1 MTANRAASGL
11 RGQLRRFA
19 GDRDGVSA
27 VEFAIV
33 LPFMLL
39 MYIGGAELGDG
50 LAIQFKVTEAAR
62 TVTDLTTQYVSVD
75 STTISGILGATSQ
88 VVAPYPS
95 TRMVVTVSEIT
106 TDTKGQGS
114 ITWSCSL
121 NGTPRL
127 VNQSFTLPTAL
138 QTPSIS
144 LIMGEV
150 TYPYTPQLGY
160 VITGTVNIYQNTYFY
175 PRLSTQV
182 IGPTTGSGAVS
193 CN

>member
-1 MTANRAASGL
+1 MIGKRTASQIRA
-11 RGQLRRFA
+11 RLRRFA

-62 TVTDLTTQYVSVD
+62 TVTDLTTQYVSID
-75 STTISGILGATSQ
+75 APTISNLLGASSQ
-88 VVAPYPS
+88 VVAPYLS
-95 TRMVVTVSEIT
+95 TGMVVTVSEIT
-106 TDTKGQGS
+106 TDANGQGS

-127 VNQSFTLPTAL
+127 ASQSFTLPTAL
-138 QTPSIS
+138 QTANIS
-144 LIMGEV
+144 LILGEV

-160 VITGTVNIYQNTYFY
+160 VITGTVNIYQYAYFY

-182 IGPTTGSGAVS
+182 TGPASGSGAVTCS
-193 CN
+193 